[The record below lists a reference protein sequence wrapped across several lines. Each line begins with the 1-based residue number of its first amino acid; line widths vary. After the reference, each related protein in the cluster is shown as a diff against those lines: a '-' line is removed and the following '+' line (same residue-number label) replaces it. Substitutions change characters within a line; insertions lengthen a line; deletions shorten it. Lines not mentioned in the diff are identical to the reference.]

1 MLTIGQYRDLHDK
14 QDGLCAACH
23 LPASG
28 KHRLHI
34 DHDHS
39 TGAIRGLLCAGCNSA
54 LGAVNDDV
62 DRLLALVEYLRSA
75 PRQPDEYSGV
85 DS

>member
-1 MLTIGQYRDLHDK
+1 
-14 QDGLCAACH
+14 
-23 LPASG
+23 
-28 KHRLHI
+28 
-34 DHDHS
+34 
-39 TGAIRGLLCAGCNSA
+39 

-75 PRQPDEYSGV
+75 PRQPDEYSDV